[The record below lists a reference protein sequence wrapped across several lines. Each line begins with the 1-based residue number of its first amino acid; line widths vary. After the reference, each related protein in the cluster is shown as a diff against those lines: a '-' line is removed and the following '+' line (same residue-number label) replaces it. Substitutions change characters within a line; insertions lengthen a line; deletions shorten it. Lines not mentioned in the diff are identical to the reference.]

1 MATTA
6 ASIVSPPI
14 SLPWLKG
21 RFIGA
26 LICAGFGAVWMFEAL
41 FFGAIA
47 TPLSLTSIAML
58 TVAFVAWP
66 VIRLRSLPA
75 FVYSAADRERWAAI
89 SVPYWTN
96 AAIEWLL
103 CFGAAGWLAHIHQ
116 YMLIPQCLGAIIGL
130 HFLPL
135 ARMFRSPVYYLTG
148 AVMVLGVLAS
158 LAIPAGHIRTIVACG
173 VDGLSLWAT
182 AATILCRD
190 WLSSREEET
199 GKVIA

>member
-1 MATTA
+1 MATTPT
-6 ASIVSPPI
+6 SLVSPPFG
-14 SLPWLKG
+14 PAWLKG
-21 RFIGA
+21 RIIGA

-47 TPLSLTSIAML
+47 TPLSLTAIGML
-58 TVAFVAWP
+58 TVALVAWP
-66 VIRLRSLPA
+66 LIRLRSLPA

-135 ARMFRSPVYYLTG
+135 AKMFKSPVYYLTG
-148 AVMVLGVLAS
+148 AVMVLGVFAS
-158 LAIPAGHIRTIVACG
+158 LAIPAGNIRTIVACS

-182 AATILCRD
+182 AAMILCQD
-190 WLSSREEET
+190 WLSSREEEP
-199 GKVIA
+199 GKVIV